1 MGFAFL
7 GSQYPLEVDG
17 KEYRL
22 DLLFYHIKLRCFIII
37 DLKTGEF
44 LPEYSG
50 KMNFYVSAVDDL
62 LRHES
67 DQPTIGIILC
77 KSKSKTTAEYALRNV
92 QTPIGVSTFQ
102 LSEDLPAQLRENLP
116 SLEQL
121 EMQLEAIASE
131 LEDEA

>member
-1 MGFAFL
+1 M
-7 GSQYPLEVDG
+7 
-17 KEYRL
+17 

-92 QTPIGVSTFQ
+92 QMPIGVSTFQ

-116 SLEQL
+116 SVEQL

-131 LEDEA
+131 LEDEG